1 MFIKEKLE
9 LALIGLLISSPVI
22 ALATIQIL
30 YIKSQGR

>member
-9 LALIGLLISSPVI
+9 MLAIGLIISSPVI

>member
-9 LALIGLLISSPVI
+9 LAFIGLLISSPVI